1 MLVNPSRTLP
11 AKKSH
16 FHMSACQHLLNDKQF
31 VSVCLNLQ
39 ILVLLGDVLQ
49 RSISTGFCPSQRE
62 QRRSHMVLAS
72 DIHALFKNL

>member
-49 RSISTGFCPSQRE
+49 RSISTGFCPRQRE
-62 QRRSHMVLAS
+62 QKK
-72 DIHALFKNL
+72 DQIWT